1 MLDSNYPEKS
11 FLHFSFLRDIKVNG
25 VYYNSLPDYLDLYS
39 FLRNRHYHD
48 FYSVILLIKGDGSI
62 KITND
67 DYPVYPQTLYLI
79 APNQMHSF
87 ENLKATEGQVFFF
100 CQDFYVE
107 EFSYIRLL
115 DVFSCALKM
124 NGNVYNQYLTLSS
137 EEYGQ
142 VGGLFTSIGQEYDRS
157 GSDNNSAFII
167 RSLLNI
173 LILRLS
179 ELYSSRSQNIVKSD
193 SALIHSLSRLI
204 DSHFIREHQTG
215 FYVNTLN
222 VTEKHLNDL
231 CNSYFSCSLKKIL
244 TDRLMQEARKQLLS
258 TDMTISELSYKL
270 NFQDNSYFNKVFKK
284 NTGITP
290 RRFREIHSRLLP

>member
-1 MLDSNYPEKS
+1 MKMPYFMKESGNIRKSVESRMKSTRNKSNTFYNTFTTGKMLDSNYPEKS

-142 VGGLFTSIGQEYDRS
+142 VGGLFTSIGQACGED
-157 GSDNNSAFII
+157 
-167 RSLLNI
+167 
-173 LILRLS
+173 
-179 ELYSSRSQNIVKSD
+179 VV
-193 SALIHSLSRLI
+193 ALV
-204 DSHFIREHQTG
+204 SHFQP
-215 FYVNTLN
+215 
-222 VTEKHLNDL
+222 
-231 CNSYFSCSLKKIL
+231 
-244 TDRLMQEARKQLLS
+244 EA
-258 TDMTISELSYKL
+258 
-270 NFQDNSYFNKVFKK
+270 
-284 NTGITP
+284 
-290 RRFREIHSRLLP
+290 